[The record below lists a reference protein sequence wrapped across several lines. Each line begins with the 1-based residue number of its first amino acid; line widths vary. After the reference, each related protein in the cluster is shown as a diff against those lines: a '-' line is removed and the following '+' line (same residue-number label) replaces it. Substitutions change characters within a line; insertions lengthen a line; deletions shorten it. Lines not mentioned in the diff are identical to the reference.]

1 MASFL
6 GDSLPNGRD
15 SGEKAAEAMKDAAAR
30 LAQVKAD
37 RASDSVDLTAS
48 FLLGSPSADVKPP
61 SWPTLH
67 SKSTIS
73 PSLVRNCLILTHFVT
88 LCTCSISTAARFAR
102 FFADSFDVS
111 QYIRELLQSTAQA
124 TSAKDT
130 QEGANSSNA
139 GASTAGKASGSSAE
153 VSRAVTELGEVI
165 RSQVS
170 TYKKPLLRQALH
182 VLHMD
187 KWLTNMHQ
195 NVQTFNDHF
204 LQVRHDLREPFQAL
218 SEQGQQ
224 ISKAHKVSHLLRS
237 VHLFMIQLTRLK
249 RVLGNESAPSSLN
262 GSSGALSAPSTPSAT
277 RASDLPTTMQE
288 IPTTPQKPSADNA
301 VAPTAINLS
310 QAASLVYEL
319 LKLVET
325 ERLTGIEVV
334 DRETPWIKSL
344 QSSLKTKSAKWLHS
358 LSQPA
363 AAPSSPA
370 PSDKDVPQIE
380 IPTISEAVHVL
391 YSLNALGEVLTQ
403 VLELRRKATL
413 KQITTAMDATQH
425 RTAAT
430 PAQGGSAIAA
440 ATSSSVQKSLFL
452 WTQLEKLFR
461 ETLPSHIDFLL
472 TLHRLLV
479 SLWKRTIQQSS
490 DDRSGS
496 IDTGPSLD
504 DPHPFSADSSSS
516 LSSFLRFLRNNGPIS
531 EELEA
536 LSNANDPVAVVK
548 HLWVD
553 VVETEFCDAVLRAIK
568 KYKALEPMLSTDF
581 PRLLRLL
588 HALSEHVTTQLE
600 RSGVNFGVLLRN
612 YKLHGVKHVEKPRK
626 GDRKEIHERLASST
640 SSASHDALGSLA
652 ASRSS
657 VSLDSSTPEQ
667 RSTAPSSK
675 YHFVQPSAI
684 SSSQSHDSSH
694 DGGIG
699 STDGFNMPGGSAFSS
714 LDIPT
719 TGWDSSASK
728 MELIVGDHLWHR
740 MSTRLQP
747 IELEYQKILVAQF
760 FTPINGMFAAGTAST
775 SAPAPGAQESGSAE
789 RWQIFG
795 PLGSAKGQKGGVVV
809 GGRMLLPGE
818 VILALSSKSDNTGS
832 SSYVVGGR
840 WVGGSPYLCKWLA
853 LIKTHFDAL
862 QNASRALLS
871 TLLPKFL
878 MALNKSIKLF
888 MLKTEEV
895 LSHEEESAQISEM
908 PPVSQRF
915 NAAVFNALASAYS
928 FLHQYILGAIESKWK
943 AEADGCRASVNDF
956 ASSLQAIAV
965 LASQHIL
972 QPIFK
977 RASSALSKCLFVDL
991 HQTNW
996 NEPSN
1001 DASSLYIRTLTRFVA
1016 HFSTYILPLFTT
1028 ASNMPSTTRT
1038 LPIVAFHIQ
1047 TLTKSF
1053 ASNYALSSSLIRHI
1067 SENGRLRLMKDVVQI
1082 ETMCQ
1087 TLEAATAPST
1097 TPQQLGSQRT
1107 TSSLILHTFRELLY
1121 SDFEAIVNSVVS
1133 STSGSSNALAS
1144 SSDLSTDPRSKT
1156 STEAEGRAV
1165 TPLSTIRSIP
1175 ATALLHLVLHRAPTP
1190 EAVSPIS
1197 SKNMSSRQ
1205 YAEWLYNTPIGQIWN
1220 AFQLSIAEA
1229 RRHLSPTSDKYAASE
1244 AALKATES
1252 IGSIIA
1258 ASNW

>member
-1 MASFL
+1 M
-6 GDSLPNGRD
+6 
-15 SGEKAAEAMKDAAAR
+15 
-30 LAQVKAD
+30 
-37 RASDSVDLTAS
+37 
-48 FLLGSPSADVKPP
+48 
-61 SWPTLH
+61 
-67 SKSTIS
+67 
-73 PSLVRNCLILTHFVT
+73 
-88 LCTCSISTAARFAR
+88 
-102 FFADSFDVS
+102 S

-124 TSAKDT
+124 TSGKET
-130 QEGANSSNA
+130 HEGADSSNS
-139 GASTAGKASGSSAE
+139 GATNAGKASGSSAE

-237 VHLFMIQLTRLK
+237 VHLFVIQLTRLK
-249 RVLGNESAPSSLN
+249 RVLGNESAPSTSN
-262 GSSGALSAPSTPSAT
+262 GSLSTTSAPSTPST
-277 RASDLPTTMQE
+277 SRASELPTTMQE
-288 IPTTPQKPSADNA
+288 IPTTPQKTNSENSTAS
-301 VAPTAINLS
+301 TAINLS

-319 LKLVET
+319 LKLVEV
-325 ERLTGIEVV
+325 ERLSGIEVV

-344 QSSLKTKSAKWLHS
+344 QTSLKTKSAKWLFS
-358 LSQPA
+358 LSQPDA
-363 AAPSSPA
+363 TPVSPA
-370 PSDKDVPQIE
+370 PSDKDVHQIE

-391 YSLNALGEVLTQ
+391 YSLNALGEVLSQ

-425 RTAAT
+425 KTTAT
-430 PAQGGSAIAA
+430 TAQGGSAIAT

-461 ETLPSHIDFLL
+461 ETLPSHIDFYL

-536 LSNANDPVAVVK
+536 LSNVNDPVAVVK
-548 HLWVD
+548 HLWTN

-588 HALSEHVTTQLE
+588 HALSEHATTQLE
-600 RSGVNFGVLLRN
+600 RNGVNFSVLLRN
-612 YKLHGVKHVEKPRK
+612 YKLHGVKHEEKPRK
-626 GDRKEIHERLASST
+626 TDRKEIHERLASST
-640 SSASHDALGSLA
+640 SSASHDPLGSLA

-657 VSLDSSTPEQ
+657 VSLDSSTSEQ
-667 RSTAPSSK
+667 KQATPSSK
-675 YHFVQPSAI
+675 YHFVQPSKALSPQTYI
-684 SSSQSHDSSH
+684 Q
-694 DGGIG
+694 DGNNSLG
-699 STDGFNMPGGSAFSS
+699 SGESFNLPGGSAFSS
-714 LDIPT
+714 LDVPT
-719 TGWDSSASK
+719 AVWDSSASK
-728 MELIVGDHLWHR
+728 MDLIVGDHLWHR

-760 FTPINGMFAAGTAST
+760 FTPINGMFAAGTASNST
-775 SAPAPGAQESGSAE
+775 TPTGAQDSANTE

-818 VILALSSKSDNTGS
+818 VILALSSKSDSTGS

-840 WVGGSPYLCKWLA
+840 WVGGSPYLCRWLA

-908 PPVSQRF
+908 PPISQRF

-928 FLHQYILGAIESKWK
+928 FLHQYILVAIESKWK
-943 AEADGCRASVNDF
+943 AEADSCRASVNDF
-956 ASSLQAIAV
+956 SASLQAIAV

-977 RASSALSKCLFVDL
+977 RATSALSKCLFVDL

-996 NEPSN
+996 NESSN

-1016 HFSTYILPLFTT
+1016 HFSSYILPLFTT
-1028 ASNMPSTTRT
+1028 ASNMPSTTKT
-1038 LPIVAFHIQ
+1038 IPIVTFHIQ

-1053 ASNYALSSSLIRHI
+1053 ASSYALSSSLIRHI
-1067 SENGRLRLMKDVVQI
+1067 SENGRLKLMKDVVQI

-1087 TLEAATAPST
+1087 TLEAVSAPSSSISQ
-1097 TPQQLGSQRT
+1097 PGPQRT

-1121 SDFEAIVNSVVS
+1121 ADLESIVNSVVS
-1133 STSGSSNALAS
+1133 STSASSNGLAS
-1144 SSDLSTDPRSKT
+1144 SSDKSKL
-1156 STEAEGRAV
+1156 EGAAEQEGRAA
-1165 TPLSTIRSIP
+1165 TPLSTIRAVP

-1190 EAVSPIS
+1190 EAVSPITT
-1197 SKNMSSRQ
+1197 KNMSSRQ

-1220 AFQLSIAEA
+1220 TFQLSIAEA
-1229 RRHLSPTSDKYAASE
+1229 RRHLSPTSEKYAASE

-1258 ASNW
+1258 ASDW